1 MERTLPWNWYFDAEI
16 LRLEQ
21 ERIFRRAWQYVGH
34 RGQVAEPGSYF
45 AARAGDVPVVVT
57 RAQDGELR
65 AFLNVCRHRGT
76 VVVDGEGRR
85 ETLQCPYHAWT
96 YGLDG
101 ALRSAPRADETEARE
116 TLGLLPLRVEAWG
129 PFVFVNPDA
138 DAAPLFEVLG
148 ELRSVLPHE
157 GLVFHHRVEYELAS
171 NWKIACE
178 NFLECYHCAVAHPTF
193 SKHVDVSRD
202 AYGLEEHRW
211 HSSQF
216 AQARAASLGEPPGS
230 TETPSPGPLTRTG
243 GSAAGARGQ
252 FHFVWPN
259 LKVNV
264 YPGKPNLSIGP
275 VWPESPERSRGFLD
289 YFFAPGEDE
298 GWIRDLLELDDQV
311 GREDTALVERVQRGV
326 RAGVLG
332 EGRLLGE
339 SERLIAHFDG
349 LVREALA

>member
-34 RGQVAEPGSYF
+34 LGQVPEPGSF
-45 AARAGDVPVVVT
+45 FSSRAGDVPVVVT

-101 ALRSAPRADETEARE
+101 ALRSAPRADETEPRE
-116 TLGLLPLRVEAWG
+116 ELGLIALRVEAWG
-129 PFVFVNPDA
+129 PFVFVNPGGDGASLA
-138 DAAPLFEVLG
+138 DVLG
-148 ELRSVLPHE
+148 ELRSLLPHD

-193 SKHVDVSRD
+193 SKHVDVSRE

-216 AQARAASLGEPPGS
+216 AQARTARSEAGEPPGS
-230 TETPSPGPLTRTG
+230 
-243 GSAAGARGQ
+243 AAGQ

-264 YPGKPNLSIGP
+264 YPGRPNLSIGP

-298 GWIRDLLELDDQV
+298 AWIRDLLELDDQV